1 MTNREFGNKLEKR
14 TKMFS
19 INVIKLSSSLPNSQ
33 EAWVISNQ
41 LTKSATSAGANYR
54 EANRSRS
61 NNDFMNKIKISES
74 EANETLYWL
83 EIIEE
88 LEWIDVIEIRTI
100 IKETSE
106 LLAIL
111 TSISNK
117 MKTKVN

>member
-33 EAWVISNQ
+33 EAWVIRNQ
-41 LTKSATSAGANYR
+41 LTKSATSVGANYR